1 MLNETQASSL
11 TDRESVETKPSEPA
25 PLNRRKTILLVDDE
39 EGVRDFTVRRLN
51 VLGYDTITA
60 ADGEQGVRIFR
71 ERLNEIDLV
80 ILDFAMPRMN
90 GVEAFEELIRI
101 KPDVKVILC
110 SGYTEEAV
118 MKSFHG
124 STCRCGL
131 AQALHNRRLE
141 GRIGEIARGHGLR
154 CFHGCKLM
162 TDKMNLDET
171 RSSASILRHRAEGKI
186 SRSPDTTQNLKGKTR
201 AEIIHELQVHQ
212 IELEMQ
218 NEELKRVQFEL
229 EKSRDDYQDNDH
241 NLYDFAPVGYFTLTR
256 KGLIKDVNLS
266 GAALLGI
273 PRQELIGRGFGYFVA
288 PESLHLW
295 DKLIVAA
302 LGHEE
307 KQSCDLTLKQED
319 ESSFSAHLDT
329 KRIVMP
335 VEPQEKTGD
344 TLSISMVVSDISE
357 RIWMENELR
366 SGKEEWER
374 TFNAVPDLIAILNN
388 GYKIIRVN
396 RAMAQQLGL
405 EAEDCIGM
413 HCYKAVHGT
422 DAPPTYCPH
431 SHLLRDGKEHSVEV
445 HEDYLGGDYL
455 VTASPLRDADSRV
468 VGSVLVARDISE
480 RKLAEAEI
488 KGLTEDLENRVSERT
503 AELVLTNQETDRG
516 TRKFEAHSS
525 CPQGHQSMQQ
535 GDVTSRGRSSA
546 LSQDM
551 PAPGRS
557 RRIPDGLGRLR
568 S

>member
-1 MLNETQASSL
+1 MS
-11 TDRESVETKPSEPA
+11 
-25 PLNRRKTILLVDDE
+25 
-39 EGVRDFTVRRLN
+39 
-51 VLGYDTITA
+51 
-60 ADGEQGVRIFR
+60 
-71 ERLNEIDLV
+71 
-80 ILDFAMPRMN
+80 
-90 GVEAFEELIRI
+90 
-101 KPDVKVILC
+101 
-110 SGYTEEAV
+110 
-118 MKSFHG
+118 
-124 STCRCGL
+124 
-131 AQALHNRRLE
+131 
-141 GRIGEIARGHGLR
+141 
-154 CFHGCKLM
+154 
-162 TDKMNLDET
+162 DKMNLDET
-171 RSSASILRHRAEGKI
+171 RSSASILSTVAEGKI
-186 SRSPDTTQNLKGKTR
+186 LGRSPDTTQNLKGKTR
-201 AEIIHELQVHQ
+201 AEIMHELQVHQ

-229 EKSRDDYQDNDH
+229 EKSRDDYQDRYH

-256 KGLIKDVNLS
+256 KGLIKEVNLS

-307 KQSCDLTLKQED
+307 KQSCDLTLKRED

-329 KRIVMP
+329 KRIDMP
-335 VEPQEKTGD
+335 VKPQEKTGD

-488 KGLTEDLENRVSERT
+488 KALNEDLENKVSERT
-503 AELVLTNQETDRG
+503 AELVLTNQELTGERESLRRTARALRVISQCNKEMLQAEEEVALFHKICRLLVEVGEYRMAWVGYALEDESRTVQPVTHVGFEEGYLETVKITWADEESGHGPTG
-516 TRKFEAHSS
+516 TAIRTGR
-525 CPQGHQSMQQ
+525 PQIN
-535 GDVTSRGRSSA
+535 RNSA
-546 LSQDM
+546 TNPYYNLWRPKPRVGAMPRLS
-551 PAPGRS
+551 
-557 RRIPDGLGRLR
+557 LCL
-568 S
+568 